1 MIPERSAS
9 PEDRFEMFEDQPTQ
23 AYCFRCAEVLQM
35 RTEGGEHFLACP
47 GCGKRLD

>member
-1 MIPERSAS
+1 
-9 PEDRFEMFEDQPTQ
+9 MFENQPTQ

-35 RTEGGEHFLACP
+35 RIEGEKRLCACP